1 MEDLAG
7 MRFKIINQMV
17 KTFIQQE
24 KKFFETCYF
33 LINNFY
39 KGMGIMEQGLPYQKS
54 SYDPMKYIRA
64 NKIMEGVDVNSLPN
78 IKMKDKYSS
87 NNFKN
92 SSNMPINNYNENYNK
107 KYSFEDYK
115 LRKSNMQNNSNINNN
130 QNNIKASSVPYNSRD
145 INTNNRPQPPLYNP
159 TIPNPNIRT
168 YHPPLVRPIVM
179 PMPIPTYP
187 YPPPL
192 MGEIYPIP
200 PFPEELELM
209 YQMGRPYYSLP
220 FPRIY
225 PDYYPYY

>member
-87 NNFKN
+87 NNFKIVVICQLIIIMKIIIKN
-92 SSNMPINNYNENYNK
+92 IVLKIIN
-107 KYSFEDYK
+107 
-115 LRKSNMQNNSNINNN
+115 
-130 QNNIKASSVPYNSRD
+130 
-145 INTNNRPQPPLYNP
+145 
-159 TIPNPNIRT
+159 
-168 YHPPLVRPIVM
+168 
-179 PMPIPTYP
+179 
-187 YPPPL
+187 
-192 MGEIYPIP
+192 
-200 PFPEELELM
+200 
-209 YQMGRPYYSLP
+209 
-220 FPRIY
+220 
-225 PDYYPYY
+225 